1 MNARTCEPI
10 RELRRYRTI
19 VTEPQGLAV
28 LGPQLFV
35 SFRTS
40 PYIHTLDLATSRLE
54 EWTSTPAI
62 AYGLAASSDRVWAV
76 CGCGPD
82 ADRHVF
88 EYDLD
93 GRQRRDP
100 IRCPDG
106 IGSYIS
112 YDAGHLYLSQWYN
125 QRVFEL
131 SGKGEFMPLLTPKR
145 GICGINASSG
155 SLTVLTTS
163 DENSEGYFLERYDL
177 SNPFAGGA
185 DVATVPF
192 RARSLAWTG
201 SEFLTSHREAGEIV
215 SFSLS

>member
-1 MNARTCEPI
+1 MNARACEPI

-19 VTEPQGLAV
+19 VAEPQGLAV
-28 LGPQLFV
+28 LGPQILV

-40 PYIHTLDLATSRLE
+40 PYIHTLDLATSQLE
-54 EWTSTPAI
+54 AWRSTPAI

-76 CGCGPD
+76 CGFGPE

-88 EYDLD
+88 EYDHD
-93 GRQRRDP
+93 GRQVRDP

-112 YDAGHLYLSQWYN
+112 YDDGHLYLSQWYN

-131 SGKGEFMPLLTPKR
+131 GGTAGFVPLLAPKR
-145 GICGINASSG
+145 GICGVDASNG
-155 SLTVLTTS
+155 SLTVLTTP
-163 DENSEGYFLERYDL
+163 DEKSESYFLERYDL
-177 SNPFAGGA
+177 SNPHVGGA

-192 RARSLAWTG
+192 RARSLVWTG
-201 SEFLTSHREAGEIV
+201 SEYLTSHREAGEIV
-215 SFSLS
+215 AFSLG

>member
-1 MNARTCEPI
+1 MSARACNPI
-10 RELRRYRTI
+10 REQQRYRTI
-19 VTEPQGLAV
+19 VGEPQGLAV
-28 LGPQLFV
+28 LGPQILV

-40 PYIHTLDLATSRLE
+40 PFIHTLDLATSRLE
-54 EWTSTPAI
+54 EWRSTPAI

-76 CGCGPD
+76 CGFGPE

-88 EYDLD
+88 EYDLH
-93 GRQRRDP
+93 GRQLRDP

-112 YDAGHLYLSQWYN
+112 YAAGRLYLSQWYN

-131 SGKGEFMPLLTPKR
+131 GVTGDFVPLLTPKR
-145 GICGINASSG
+145 GICGIDASNG
-155 SLTVLTTS
+155 SLTVLTTP
-163 DENSEGYFLERYDL
+163 DEKSESYFLERYDL
-177 SNPFAGGA
+177 SNPLAGGA

-201 SEFLTSHREAGEIV
+201 SEYLTSHREADEIV
-215 SFSLS
+215 AFTLT